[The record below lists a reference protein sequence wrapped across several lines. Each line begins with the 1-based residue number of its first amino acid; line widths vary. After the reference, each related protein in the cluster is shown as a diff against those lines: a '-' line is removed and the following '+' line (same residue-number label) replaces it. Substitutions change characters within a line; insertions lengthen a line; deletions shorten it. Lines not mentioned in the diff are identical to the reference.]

1 MTQPNCHQPSPCQ
14 LKTYIERYHERYDN
28 ERLLDKDVTYLC
40 QSRRRAMKLNEDI
53 VAAQDA
59 ATLVELPYGS
69 IQPPS
74 STTRADTVLLLCSP
88 YKVRLITA
96 HAHSSPGYASQSTL
110 FTLTFGPD
118 IRWMGTLEVW
128 PLTCWGKLGM
138 AFALGRHLV
147 LTFPLSPFPPFVFG
161 IHRHTCDQ
169 QSVESLQATCAA
181 GADEGRKGWK
191 KKDCGIPFPLNEVG
205 RAQLSRYIH
214 CHARAVPTKAYRC
227 LIYTART
234 QSSQTI
240 FVGATV
246 MLRANYLDV
255 GPEHHSGAIYKVCS
269 LSLTSLFFHC
279 ALHLP

>member
-1 MTQPNCHQPSPCQ
+1 MDG
-14 LKTYIERYHERYDN
+14 YVGGVAI
-28 ERLLDKDVTYLC
+28 DVLG
-40 QSRRRAMKLNEDI
+40 QAWN
-53 VAAQDA
+53 
-59 ATLVELPYGS
+59 G
-69 IQPPS
+69 
-74 STTRADTVLLLCSP
+74 
-88 YKVRLITA
+88 VRPREAFGA
-96 HAHSSPGYASQSTL
+96 H
-110 FTLTFGPD
+110 
-118 IRWMGTLEVW
+118 
-128 PLTCWGKLGM
+128 
-138 AFALGRHLV
+138 
-147 LTFPLSPFPPFVFG
+147 FPPFSLSPLRFG

-181 GADEGRKGWK
+181 GADEGRKGW

-255 GPEHHSGAIYKVCS
+255 GPEHHSGAIYKVRS
-269 LSLTSLFFHC
+269 LSLTLLFFHC